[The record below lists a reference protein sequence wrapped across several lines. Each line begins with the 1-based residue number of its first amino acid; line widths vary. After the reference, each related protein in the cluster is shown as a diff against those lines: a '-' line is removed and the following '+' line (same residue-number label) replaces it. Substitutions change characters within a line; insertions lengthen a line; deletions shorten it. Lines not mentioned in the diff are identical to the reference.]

1 MKRLVSILLVL
12 VLALTLVPMA
22 GAAEVRPSGQKFTM
36 DGKAVNIAAFN
47 IDGYNYVM
55 LRGLAALL
63 SGTENQFSV
72 TWDEKTRTA
81 AVQLGK
87 PYEDDGSVA
96 NGPAVKL
103 DSKGLVTNAGKSSQ
117 TIQVSGI
124 TVTGVS
130 VYNVA
135 GNNYFKL
142 RDLQAYLGFGLRY
155 DEATRT
161 VVITSQ
167 GAPAPVGSL
176 TLSAARDYDAIR
188 SGLDSARSSQANAGR
203 AGGGGMFV
211 EEEAEAP
218 MPMPADAAAAPA
230 APTAM
235 EDSAKSEAAS
245 DADFSGTN
253 VQTEGVDEGDVV
265 KTDGKYLYILRDG
278 NLILASAAG
287 KDTKVLSTTKLN
299 EYKDGDDGWM
309 SREPSELYI
318 SGNTVAVL
326 SGCYESG
333 INARG
338 YWDYRQYTAV
348 DLYDVSD
355 PAHPKRTARLGQ
367 DGYAMGSRLKDGKLY
382 LVTNYDVIDYDEKAP
397 ETYVPRLYAGGD
409 ARILPAGCVWICPEV
424 SSTRYVV
431 VSGYDLKTGEITDTQ
446 SVLGG
451 GDTLYMSR
459 DNIYV
464 ADSYY
469 KETNGAPRNE
479 GVYTVTEYR
488 NEMVTDLIRFDLS
501 GGLSVAASGRVP
513 GRLENQFSLDE
524 YQGCLRLAT
533 TSEHYGYTLYNDEKM
548 GFTNYKWD
556 EDEDQTNGL
565 YILNSDLAVV
575 GSVTNLAPG
584 EQIYSVRFDG
594 DIAYFCTFR
603 NLDPLFAV
611 DVSDPASPKVLSAL
625 KISGFSQ
632 YLHPWADGLLFGAGY
647 EADEDTGR
655 RETLKLVMFDTAD
668 KADVTAK
675 SVTVTEL
682 DYSEALDNHHAFLI
696 DREKNLIAFPADDQY
711 VIYGYDTA
719 KGFYP
724 QAALDLEEWSWNT
737 RGLYVD
743 DMLYVVGDEAITV
756 ISLDGFKPVKTVDI
770 SVD

>member
-22 GAAEVRPSGQKFTM
+22 GAAEVRPSDQKFTM
-36 DGKAVNIAAFN
+36 DGKSVSCAAFN
-47 IDGYNYVM
+47 IDGYNFVM

-63 SGTENQFSV
+63 SGTEKQFSV
-72 TWDEKTRTA
+72 TWNEKTKTA
-81 AVQLGK
+81 AVELGK
-87 PYEDDGSVA
+87 AYVDDGSVT

-103 DSKGLVTNAGKSSQ
+103 DGRGLVTNAEKSSQ
-117 TIQVSGI
+117 IIQVNGI

-142 RDLQAYLGFGLRY
+142 RDLQAYLGFGLSY
-155 DEATRT
+155 NESTRT
-161 VVITSQ
+161 VVITSR
-167 GAPAPVGSL
+167 GAPAPVGAM
-176 TLSAARDYDAIR
+176 TLSAASDYDAIR
-188 SGLDSARSSQANAGR
+188 SGLDTARSSQANAARG
-203 AGGGGMFV
+203 GGGGMLV

-218 MPMPADAAAAPA
+218 MPVPTDAATAAEAPA
-230 APTAM
+230 AA
-235 EDSAKSEAAS
+235 DGAKTEAAS
-245 DADFSGTN
+245 EADFSGTN
-253 VQTEGVDEGDVV
+253 VQTQGVDEGDVV
-265 KTDGKYLYILRDG
+265 KTDGKYLYILREG
-278 NLILASAAG
+278 NLILASADGAG
-287 KDTKVLSTTKLN
+287 TKVLSTTALG
-299 EYKDGDDGWM
+299 ESKDGEDGWM
-309 SREPSELYI
+309 SRSPSELYI
-318 SGNTVAVL
+318 SGTTLAVL

-333 INARG
+333 VNARG
-338 YWDYRQYTAV
+338 YWDYRQSTDV
-348 DLYDVSD
+348 DLFDVSD
-355 PAHPKRTARLGQ
+355 PAHPRRTARLGQ
-367 DGYAMGSRLKDGKLY
+367 DGWAMGSRLKDGKLY
-382 LVTNYDVIDYDEKAP
+382 VVTNHEVYNYDEKDP
-397 ETYVPRLYAGGD
+397 GTYVPCLYRDGKAD
-409 ARILPAGCVWICPEV
+409 VLPARCVWICPEV

-431 VSGYDLKTGEITDTQ
+431 VSSYDLKTGEITDTQ

-451 GDTLYMSR
+451 GSTLYMSQN
-459 DNIYV
+459 NIYV

-469 KETNGAPRNE
+469 KETSGAPRTE

-501 GGLSVAASGRVP
+501 DGLSVAASGRVP
-513 GRLENQFSLDE
+513 GQLENQFSLDE
-524 YQGCLRLAT
+524 YQGHLRLAT
-533 TSEHYGYTLYNDEKM
+533 TTSHYSYAIYKDEKM

-556 EDEDQTNGL
+556 ESEDQTNGL

-611 DVSDPASPKVLSAL
+611 NVSDPTSPKVLSAL

-647 EADEDTGR
+647 EADEDSGR

-675 SVTVTEL
+675 STLVTEL

-724 QAALDLEEWSWNT
+724 QAALDMKEWSWNT
-737 RGLYVD
+737 RGLYVE

-756 ISLDGFKPVKTVDI
+756 ISLDGFRLVKTVDI
-770 SVD
+770 SVK